1 MIDHTFYLHNLIIII
16 GMINLHYRTHLLI
29 VLVIFVNI
37 LKPCICTDLQ
47 ADPLTSYLTDKNG
60 RFIFYHGVNVVYK

>member
-1 MIDHTFYLHNLIIII
+1 
-16 GMINLHYRTHLLI
+16 MINLHYRTHLLI